1 MNEEDQYALLIDAEN
16 ISPKYIQTIF
26 DEVSTYGITTYRRIY
41 GDWTQ
46 TQNNRWKRTLLDAS
60 ITPIQQYSYTNG
72 KNSSDSALIIDA
84 MDILYTM
91 TVDGF
96 VLVSSDS
103 DFTRLASRLRE
114 SGMNVIGMGE
124 SKTPPAFIAA
134 CNTFKYLD
142 ILYSDHQNDAEDG
155 PDSQENSGANASL
168 VNGEKSQS
176 AHREKAQPLTKFS
189 TLRRAIRS
197 IIMENSDEDSWISL
211 ADLGNQLSKRF
222 PDFDVRNYGYKKLAP
237 FIESMESLET
247 ERRQITKE
255 GGKQVFVRIKQ

>member
-168 VNGEKSQS
+168 VNEEKSQS

>member
-1 MNEEDQYALLIDAEN
+1 MNDEEQYALLIDAEN

-26 DEVSTYGITTYRRIY
+26 DEVSNYGITTYRRIY

-46 TQNNRWKRTLLDAS
+46 TQNNRWKKTLLDAS

-124 SKTPPAFIAA
+124 SKTPAAFIAA

-142 ILYSDHQNDAEDG
+142 ILYNDQQNDSDENQEFRENYGGYAY
-155 PDSQENSGANASL
+155 SQN
-168 VNGEKSQS
+168 NGRNNY
-176 AHREKAQPLTKFS
+176 HREKAQPLTKFS

-197 IIMENSDEDSWISL
+197 IILENSDEDSWISL

-237 FIESMESLET
+237 FIESMESFET
-247 ERRQITKE
+247 ERRQVTRE
-255 GGKQVFVRIKQ
+255 GGKQVFVKIK